1 MVAEELAL
9 QVENKKL
16 IAIGAIDDFAS
27 ALRSV
32 YADALTE
39 LEKQNLLLVA
49 SEADYAREIKQLA
62 IANSDL
68 LSALEIET
76 NDHKKTLST
85 LAQRTAELDGVK
97 KELEYSRKK
106 IADLMDMVDSLTG
119 ETGKKTVIIEDL
131 QQKLETL
138 EKENDSLSVK
148 AQRLKEYVGKSTSAY
163 SQVAN
168 DELLKRK
175 LPPIDSQ
182 EPSTTTT

>member
-9 QVENKKL
+9 QVENKKQ
-16 IAIGAIDDFAS
+16 IAINAIDDFAS

-39 LEKQNLLLVA
+39 LEKQNLVLIA

-68 LSALEIET
+68 LNALEIET

-85 LAQRTAELDGVK
+85 LSQRNAELDGLK
-97 KELEYSRKK
+97 KELEYGRKK
-106 IADLMDMVDSLTG
+106 ISDLMDMVDSLTAEVG
-119 ETGKKTVIIEDL
+119 QKTVIMEDL
-131 QQKLETL
+131 QQKLEKL
-138 EKENDSLSVK
+138 EQENETLSVK
-148 AQRLKEYVGKSTSAY
+148 AQKLKEYVGKSTSAY

-168 DELLKRK
+168 DELLKRR

-182 EPSTTTT
+182 DPSTTTT